1 MKKKKPFSELVIGIA
16 CVALGVAVYIAA
28 GNLQQV
34 KLGIGPGGFPKFIAV
49 VLVLLGAV
57 QTVTTLIS
65 GVNAPKFDVD
75 KRATALFIAAVALA
89 IAYVMLVTQ
98 LGFIL
103 LTPILLVAYMY
114 LFGERNWI
122 KMIVIAIIT
131 TVCIWLLF
139 TEVFM
144 IFLPTGRLFA

>member
-1 MKKKKPFSELVIGIA
+1 MKKKPFSELVIGIA
-16 CVALGVAVYIAA
+16 CVALGAAVYVAA

-34 KLGIGPGGFPKFIAV
+34 KLGIGPGGFPRFIGV

-57 QTVTTLIS
+57 QLVGALRA
-65 GVNAPKFDVD
+65 GVEKPKFDIEP
-75 KRATALFIAAVALA
+75 RAAALFCAAVAMS

-98 LGFIL
+98 VGFLL
-103 LTPILLVAYMY
+103 LTPLLMMGLMA
-114 LFGERNWI
+114 LFGERHI
-122 KMIVIAIIT
+122 LRMLIISVVT

-144 IFLPTGRLFA
+144 IFLPTGRLF

>member
-1 MKKKKPFSELVIGIA
+1 MKKKPFSELVIGLA
-16 CVALGVAVYIAA
+16 CAALGVAVYIAA

-34 KLGIGPGGFPKFIAV
+34 KLGIGPGGFPKFIAA
-49 VLVLLGAV
+49 VLLLLGAV

-65 GVNAPKFDVD
+65 GVDAPKFEVD
-75 KRATALFIAAVALA
+75 KRATGLFIAAVALA

-114 LFGERNWI
+114 LFGERSWI
-122 KMIVIAIIT
+122 KMIAIAIIT